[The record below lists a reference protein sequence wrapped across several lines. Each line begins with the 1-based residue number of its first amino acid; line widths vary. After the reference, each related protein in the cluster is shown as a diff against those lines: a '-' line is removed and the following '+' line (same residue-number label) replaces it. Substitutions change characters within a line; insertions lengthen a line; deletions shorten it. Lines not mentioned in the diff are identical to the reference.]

1 MFQVGCLQLLRKPDP
16 ARQQHKS
23 QQSLVEAERRRGIHR
38 ARASVRCQGATPQA
52 RRRIFSDCFALRAS
66 FRMKHSDQF
75 PRQTMCPALVSGHL
89 PRTAVGMKR
98 TWVERSKVGTT
109 SAR

>member
-38 ARASVRCQGATPQA
+38 ARVRCQEATPRA
-52 RRRIFSDCFALRAS
+52 RRRIFSDCCALEAWLG
-66 FRMKHSDQF
+66 MKHF
-75 PRQTMCPALVSGHL
+75 
-89 PRTAVGMKR
+89 
-98 TWVERSKVGTT
+98 
-109 SAR
+109 